1 MIATF
6 VTVHAEASVMNRAFY
21 ACAIVPVYNH
31 EEPVVRVAHRLKAFG
46 LLVILVDDGSTA
58 SCAACLDQLATES
71 GIMLKRHTQNAGK
84 GGAVKTGL
92 ACAAELGFTHA
103 LQVDAD
109 GQHDLDDVPR
119 MLAAAQAAPTAM
131 ICGQPIFDASIPM
144 LRKLSR
150 YLTHGLVAINSMSG
164 KMYDAMCG
172 YRVYPIDTMVRIV
185 TEERTG
191 NRMDFDPEILVYWSW
206 RKLPVETVDTR
217 VRYPEDGQSHFRMV
231 LDNWFITRMHIRL
244 FLRMLWRSTGL
255 HDRPHAGARR

>member
-1 MIATF
+1 MLSRGF
-6 VTVHAEASVMNRAFY
+6 N

-31 EEPVVRVAHRLKAFG
+31 EAPVVRVAHRLRSLG
-46 LLVILVDDGSTA
+46 LPVILVDDGSSS
-58 SCAACLDQLATES
+58 SCAAILDQLATES
-71 GIMLKRHTQNAGK
+71 GITLKRHVHNAGK

-119 MLAAAQAAPTAM
+119 LLAAAQAAPTAM
-131 ICGQPIFDASIPM
+131 ICGQPIFDASIPK

-172 YRVYPIDTMVRIV
+172 YRVYPVDAMSRIV

-217 VRYPEDGQSHFRMV
+217 VRYPEDGQSHFRLV

-244 FLRMLWRSTGL
+244 FLRMLWRLSGL
-255 HDRPHAGARR
+255 SREPHTGARQ

>member
-1 MIATF
+1 MTSRGF
-6 VTVHAEASVMNRAFY
+6 N

-31 EEPVVRVAHRLKAFG
+31 QEPVVRVAHRLKSFG
-46 LLVILVDDGSTA
+46 LPVILVDDGSTA

-71 GIMLKRHTQNAGK
+71 GFTLKRHVRNAGK

-119 MLAAAQAAPTAM
+119 MLLAAQAAPTAM

-172 YRVYPIDTMVRIV
+172 FRVYPIDTMVQIV
-185 TEERTG
+185 REERTG

-206 RKLPVETVDTR
+206 RKLPVVTIETR

-244 FLRMLWRSTGL
+244 FLKMLWRLTGL
-255 HDRPHAGARR
+255 QGRLHAGTSR

>member
-1 MIATF
+1 MI
-6 VTVHAEASVMNRAFY
+6 NRGFN

-46 LLVILVDDGSTA
+46 LPVILVDDGSSA
-58 SCAACLDQLATES
+58 ACAAVLDQLATQS
-71 GIMLKRHTQNAGK
+71 GFTLKRHRLNAGK

-119 MLAAAQAAPTAM
+119 LLAAAQSSPTAM
-131 ICGQPIFDASIPM
+131 ICGQPIFDASIPTS
-144 LRKLSR
+144 RKVFR
-150 YLTHGLVAINSMSG
+150 YLTHALVAINSMSG
-164 KMYDAMCG
+164 HLYDAMCG
-172 YRVYPIDTMVRIV
+172 YRVYPVDAMSRIV
-185 TEERTG
+185 AEERTG
-191 NRMDFDPEILVYWSW
+191 NRMDFDPEVLVYWSW
-206 RKLPVETVDTR
+206 RKLPVETVATR

-244 FLRMLWRSTGL
+244 FLRMLWRLSGL
-255 HDRPHAGARR
+255 QRKPQAGAGR

>member
-1 MIATF
+1 MI
-6 VTVHAEASVMNRAFY
+6 NRGFN

-46 LLVILVDDGSTA
+46 LPVILVDDGSSA
-58 SCAACLDQLATES
+58 ACAAVLDQLATQS
-71 GIMLKRHTQNAGK
+71 GFTLKRHRLNAGK

-119 MLAAAQAAPTAM
+119 LLAAAQSSPTAM
-131 ICGQPIFDASIPM
+131 ICGQPIFDASIPTS
-144 LRKLSR
+144 RKVFR
-150 YLTHGLVAINSMSG
+150 YLTHALVAINSMSG
-164 KMYDAMCG
+164 HLYDAMCG
-172 YRVYPIDTMVRIV
+172 YRVYPVDAMSRIV
-185 TEERTG
+185 AEERTG
-191 NRMDFDPEILVYWSW
+191 NRMDFDPEVLVYWSW
-206 RKLPVETVDTR
+206 RNLPVETVATR

-244 FLRMLWRSTGL
+244 FLRMLWRLTGL
-255 HDRPHAGARR
+255 QHKPQAGAGR